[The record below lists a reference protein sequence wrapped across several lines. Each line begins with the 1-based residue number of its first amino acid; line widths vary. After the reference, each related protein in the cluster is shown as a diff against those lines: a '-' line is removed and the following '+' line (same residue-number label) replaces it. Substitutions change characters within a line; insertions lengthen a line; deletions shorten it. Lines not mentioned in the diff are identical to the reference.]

1 MKNES
6 KDQLNRAREDVNSR
20 VKNLKGLGKTK
31 GIAWKSKRRNK
42 NI

>member
-6 KDQLNRAREDVNSR
+6 KDQLNIARDDVNNR
-20 VKNLKGLGKTK
+20 VKNLKGLGSTK